1 MGDYMKRYIAI
12 DGGTTNTRVFLT
24 EGERIVSTVK
34 IPIGARKNIDGTE
47 PLKSALSDAISGLLT
62 DAGLEVSDITAII
75 ASGMI
80 TSEFGL
86 INLPH
91 LVAPTGITELHKGI
105 TKKDIPEVTSLGIS
119 FIPGVKTIGTLE
131 STDMMR
137 GEETELMG
145 IQNPEYGEC
154 VYVLPGSHSKIIRTD
169 ECGRITSFS
178 TTLTG
183 EMLAA
188 LSEGTILRDAVS
200 LECEEL
206 DCESLTMGYAYAV
219 EHGINEALFKTRI
232 LKNLFGKS
240 PVECYS
246 FFLGVVLSSEIKTI
260 ISSEARTVVIG
271 GRKQIK
277 LATKCLVER
286 HSDKRVI
293 ALSDA
298 DVDTSTVRGMIR
310 IFESE

>member
-1 MGDYMKRYIAI
+1 MKRYIAI

-24 EGERIVSTVK
+24 EGERIISSVK
-34 IPIGARKNIDGTE
+34 IPIGARKNIDGTA
-47 PLKSALSDAISGLLT
+47 PLRSALADAVSELLAEAHLEASD
-62 DAGLEVSDITAII
+62 VTAVI

-91 LVAPTGITELHKGI
+91 LVAPVGIAELHQGITA
-105 TKKDIPEVTSLGIS
+105 KDVPDVTSLGIN
-119 FIPGVKTIGTLE
+119 FIPGVKTVGTLDN
-131 STDMMR
+131 TDMMR

-145 IQNPEYGEC
+145 IQSPEYGEC
-154 VYVLPGSHSKIIRTD
+154 IYVLPGSHSKIIRTD
-169 ECGRITSFS
+169 ESCRITTFS

-183 EMLAA
+183 EMLA
-188 LSEGTILRDAVS
+188 SISDGTILRDAVS
-200 LECEEL
+200 LECDEL
-206 DCESLTMGYAYAV
+206 DCESLADGYAYAE

-271 GRKQIK
+271 GRRQIR
-277 LATKCLVER
+277 LATKSLVER
-286 HSDKRVI
+286 YSDKRVI

-310 IFESE
+310 IFEFE